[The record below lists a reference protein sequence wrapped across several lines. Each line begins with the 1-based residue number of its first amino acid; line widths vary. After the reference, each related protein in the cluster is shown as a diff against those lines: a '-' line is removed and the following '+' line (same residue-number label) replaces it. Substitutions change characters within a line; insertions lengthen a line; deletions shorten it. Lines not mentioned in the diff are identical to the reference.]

1 VTTTRKQNRN
11 KSILQE
17 HQMADI
23 STDFIPCVLI
33 PLHQHY
39 LLLPNTTI
47 AEVIPMPRL
56 SNVENMPDYWVG
68 QHDWNSRQL
77 PVIDLEALVENN
89 SSDTDDAN
97 KLCILHGI
105 NTDANIKVYALPC
118 YGVPQLIH
126 LNEAALKLAP
136 DTRESEFLHYQIQI
150 GTKIAYIPN
159 LDAIEASISQ
169 QQ

>member
-1 VTTTRKQNRN
+1 
-11 KSILQE
+11 
-17 HQMADI
+17 MADI

>member
-1 VTTTRKQNRN
+1 
-11 KSILQE
+11 
-17 HQMADI
+17 MANI

-56 SNVENMPDYWVG
+56 STVENMPDYWVG
-68 QHDWNSRQL
+68 QHDWKSWQL

-89 SSDTDDAN
+89 PADTVDAN

-105 NTDANIKVYALPC
+105 NGDANIKVYGLPC

-126 LNEAALKLAP
+126 LNESALRLAP
-136 DTRESEFLHYQIQI
+136 NTEESEFLHYQIQI
-150 GTKIAYIPN
+150 GTKVAYIPN
-159 LDAIEASISQ
+159 LDAIETSISQ